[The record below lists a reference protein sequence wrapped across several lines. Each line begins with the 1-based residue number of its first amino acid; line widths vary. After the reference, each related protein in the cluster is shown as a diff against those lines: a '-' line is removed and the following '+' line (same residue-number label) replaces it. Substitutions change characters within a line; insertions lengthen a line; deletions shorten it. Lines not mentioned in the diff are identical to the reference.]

1 MGITLKTSSRMSPVS
16 VFFILLSVAFVSSSD
31 CPPGWSDG
39 SSVGLG
45 CLHYNGTALLVWT
58 EAVAYCNTADERG
71 ALVEIL
77 TAEQMEFL
85 VVELEA
91 LEAEGGETFWW
102 TGGSSFGVEGDWSWP
117 SSRET
122 VGDFVW
128 FDSQPVA
135 WTEAVSYCNTADER
149 GALVE

>member
-1 MGITLKTSSRMSPVS
+1 MGITLKTSARMSPVS
-16 VFFILLSVAFVSSSD
+16 VFFILLSVAF
-31 CPPGWSDG
+31 
-39 SSVGLG
+39 G
-45 CLHYNGTALLVWT
+45 CLHYNGTAVLVWT
-58 EAVAYCNTADERG
+58 DAVAYCNTADPRG

-135 WTEAVSYCNTADER
+135 GIGNDCLCLGYK
-149 GALVE
+149 

>member
-1 MGITLKTSSRMSPVS
+1 MGITLKTSARMSPVS
-16 VFFILLSVAFVSSSD
+16 VFFILLSVA
-31 CPPGWSDG
+31 
-39 SSVGLG
+39 LG
-45 CLHYNGTALLVWT
+45 CLHYNGTAVLVWT
-58 EAVAYCNTADERG
+58 DAVAYCNTADERG

-135 WTEAVSYCNTADER
+135 GTGNDCLCLGYNVDYLGFDRPCGDSWHPIC
-149 GALVE
+149 

>member
-1 MGITLKTSSRMSPVS
+1 MGITLKTSARMSPVS
-16 VFFILLSVAFVSSSD
+16 VFFILLSV
-31 CPPGWSDG
+31 
-39 SSVGLG
+39 GLG
-45 CLHYNGTALLVWT
+45 CLHYNGTALVVWT
-58 EAVAYCNTADERG
+58 DAVAYCNTADPRG

-135 WTEAVSYCNTADER
+135 GIGNDCLCLGYNVGYLGFDRPC
-149 GALVE
+149 

>member
-16 VFFILLSVAFVSSSD
+16 VFFILLSVAF
-31 CPPGWSDG
+31 
-39 SSVGLG
+39 G
-45 CLHYNGTALLVWT
+45 CLHYNGTTLLVWT
-58 EAVAYCNTADERG
+58 DAVAYCNTADQRG

-135 WTEAVSYCNTADER
+135 GIGNDCLCLGYNVDYLGFDRPCGDAWHPICQIKS
-149 GALVE
+149 

>member
-102 TGGSSFGVEGDWSWP
+102 TGGSSFGVEGDW
-117 SSRET
+117 
-122 VGDFVW
+122 GGL
-128 FDSQPVA
+128 
-135 WTEAVSYCNTADER
+135 C
-149 GALVE
+149 LVRLPACGRDWQ

>member
-1 MGITLKTSSRMSPVS
+1 MGITLKTSARMSPVS
-16 VFFILLSVAFVSSSD
+16 VFFILLSVGF
-31 CPPGWSDG
+31 
-39 SSVGLG
+39 G

-58 EAVAYCNTADERG
+58 DAVAYCNTADQRG

-91 LEAEGGETFWW
+91 FEAEGGETFWW

-135 WTEAVSYCNTADER
+135 GIGNDCLCLGYNVDYLGFDRPCGDAWHPICQIKS
-149 GALVE
+149 